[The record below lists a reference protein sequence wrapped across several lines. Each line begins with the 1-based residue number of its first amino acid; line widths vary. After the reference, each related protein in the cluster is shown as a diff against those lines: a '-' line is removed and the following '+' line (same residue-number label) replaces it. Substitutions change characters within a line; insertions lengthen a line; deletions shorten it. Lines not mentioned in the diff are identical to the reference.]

1 MSIKL
6 KNIDILTGHHK
17 IIGKG
22 GKVREIPLKSEA
34 LETIKEY
41 LVERNNKP
49 YEDSEY
55 LILGERGAIQRDV
68 VNTIFE
74 KYTNK
79 GNSEDM
85 LSVIH
90 SVQG

>member
-1 MSIKL
+1 M
-6 KNIDILTGHHK
+6 
-17 IIGKG
+17 
-22 GKVREIPLKSEA
+22 REIPLKSEA

-41 LVERNNKP
+41 LVERNNNP
-49 YEDSEY
+49 YKDSEY
-55 LILGERGAIQRDV
+55 LILGQRGAIQRDV
-68 VNTIFE
+68 VNTILE

-79 GNSEDM
+79 GNSEDI